1 MTKIN
6 RRGSLAALLGIALT
20 AGCGLLDT
28 ETPNVI
34 NPDQLNTPEAAEALR
49 LGALADFGFVKDGDG
64 TQIAG
69 RPHPGRGS
77 AFGRVRPFDDAA
89 VRAGDRSA
97 HHGPGQSQPLGR
109 LLQPPQGPR
118 RGGKGGRARFSS
130 TWSPRTRARRSPRCR
145 ALPG

>member
-64 TQIAG
+64 TQSQDGLILVAG
-69 RPHPGRGS
+69 LLSDEFIHSTTPPSEQEIDQRTTALVNPSLS
-77 AFGRVRPFDDAA
+77 AVYFNLHKARTGAEKAA
-89 VRAGDRSA
+89 AA
-97 HHGPGQSQPLGR
+97 
-109 LLQPPQGPR
+109 LQQYLVAPDE
-118 RGGKGGRARFSS
+118 
-130 TWSPRTRARRSPRCR
+130 SPEI
-145 ALPG
+145 